1 MPSRVFVSLPDEL
14 RRFLSQ
20 DCVADGAKALADE
33 EAADLDELYRL
44 VEQHATQTGATVKL
58 HELLTGSEVVDR
70 CEDPV
75 LDEEGRPL
83 SELDEMRAKSQADE
97 NCSIFGPSSV
107 EKPKG
112 LRDGVQRG
120 TPGAAEAG
128 RGSQACAL
136 VESGFYT
143 AARFHRVIPSFIAQV
158 GIAAD
163 PAVYAKWGNS
173 PIPDDPVKESNK
185 RGTVSFAMRG
195 PDTRSC
201 QIFFNYKDNGPDL
214 DGQGF
219 SPIAVVKAGMEVI
232 DQLVVPTGKG
242 PDQPT
247 LKEQGNA
254 YLDKAFPELSEIVEA
269 KIL

>member
-1 MPSRVFVSLPDEL
+1 MAFNVEL
-14 RRFLSQ
+14 QVRLKP
-20 DCVADGAKALADE
+20 G
-33 EAADLDELYRL
+33 EAP
-44 VEQHATQTGATVKL
+44 K
-58 HELLTGSEVVDR
+58 
-70 CEDPV
+70 PV
-75 LDEEGRPL
+75 LLEVHPDWAPNGCERF
-83 SELDEMRAKSQADE
+83 KQ
-97 NCSIFGPSSV
+97 
-107 EKPKG
+107 
-112 LRDGVQRG
+112 
-120 TPGAAEAG
+120 
-128 RGSQACAL
+128 L

-143 AARFHRVIPSFIAQV
+143 SARFHRVIPSFIAQV

-173 PIPDDPVKESNK
+173 PIKDDPVKESNK

-219 SPIAVVKAGMEVI
+219 SPIAVVKAGMEVV
-232 DQLVVPTGKG
+232 DQLVVPSGKG

-269 KIL
+269 KIV

>member
-20 DCVADGAKALADE
+20 DCVAEGAQALADE

-44 VEQHATQTGATVKL
+44 VEQHAAQTGATVKL
-58 HELLTGSEVVDR
+58 HELLAGSEVIDR

-83 SELDEMRAKSQADE
+83 SELDEMRAKSQVKDYDGSGHRKHRPVLLEVHPDWA
-97 NCSIFGPSSV
+97 
-107 EKPKG
+107 PKG
-112 LRDGVQRG
+112 CERFKQ
-120 TPGAAEAG
+120 
-128 RGSQACAL
+128 L